1 MSDPRWVGEMWGRGH
16 EGVGRGQAG
25 WRARPG
31 GGPREGRSAG
41 ELWRLS
47 AVGCR
52 LSAGT
57 PSTLTLARGG
67 VAHAYRCPR
76 GAAARA
82 PSRWPRRRR
91 GPCWRPAPHA
101 QDGRTGPGVPTS
113 CGGGGQDAPTY
124 CPRPSRVL
132 VPADRAALR
141 LRFLRKPPAVRAV
154 PHSLPAGAGQEL
166 DRETGRQARQAGRP
180 SAAGVCRGPPAEPR
194 CGLRR

>member
-1 MSDPRWVGEMWGRGH
+1 MRARG
-16 EGVGRGQAG
+16 G
-25 WRARPG
+25 ARPG
-31 GGPREGRSAG
+31 GGPGREADLGKGVRRASFG
-41 ELWRLS
+41 GWRL
-47 AVGCR
+47 A
-52 LSAGT
+52 AGT

-91 GPCWRPAPHA
+91 GPCRRPASHA
-101 QDGRTGPGVPTS
+101 QDGRTGPGVQTS
-113 CGGGGQDAPTY
+113 CGGGGQDASAY

-141 LRFLRKPPAVRAV
+141 LRFLRKPPAVGAV
-154 PHSLPAGAGQEL
+154 PHSLPAGTRQEL
-166 DRETGRQARQAGRP
+166 DRETGRQARHAGRP
-180 SAAGVCRGPPAEPR
+180 SAAGVCGGPEAEPW